1 MKNTLLVL
9 LVLLTTACHNNKQ
22 QRPNYAAF
30 IESEGL
36 VGVKRVQQ
44 FRFQGWQPLDDR
56 HLILSSSH
64 RKGYLIKLMSVCTEL
79 GFTNHIKL
87 KQEFSTI
94 LNAKFD
100 SIIVPG
106 QFNQECTIDRI
117 YKLDEAQKQA
127 LQELDDKP
135 PVMRMSKSASL

>member
-1 MKNTLLVL
+1 MKHTMIMLV
-9 LVLLTTACHNNKQ
+9 VLLTAACHNNKTP
-22 QRPNYAAF
+22 RADYTAF
-30 IESEGL
+30 IQSEGL
-36 VGVKRVQQ
+36 VSVKRIQQ

-64 RKGYLIKLMSVCTEL
+64 RKGYLIKLMSVCSEL
-79 GFTNHIKL
+79 DFANNIKL
-87 KQEFSTI
+87 KQEFGTI

-117 YKLDEAQKQA
+117 YVLDEAQKKA
-127 LQELDDKP
+127 LRDLTRKP
-135 PVMRMSKSASL
+135 EVMRASRSSS